1 MDAFGIDRN
10 RTYTRE
16 EICRRFGYDDQADP
30 RNTNRFFKDYF
41 LKRKLPVHKVGKTYE
56 VTGDAY
62 YCWTLA
68 NSRPHLDDDVD

>member
-30 RNTNRFFKDYF
+30 RNTNRFFRDYF
-41 LKRKLPVHKVGKTYE
+41 LRRRLLANKVGKTYE
-56 VTGDAY
+56 VAGEAY
-62 YCWTLA
+62 YAWTIA
-68 NSRPHLDDDVD
+68 NSRPQQDDED